1 MSSSSHR
8 APRLT
13 ASSSAE
19 STRPALADPGT
30 LLVVGAAIAL
40 IALSATLGK
49 LGLALAP
56 ASALAAVVAAAGGRI
71 PWKSTIV
78 VFVLV
83 VMFIPIRLYAIAANL
98 PFQLEPYRVLT
109 FVIAAL
115 WLAAL
120 LMDPDVRLR
129 ASGLEAPLGL
139 LGFAII
145 GSIIVNSQS
154 ITDQGL
160 SGEVAKRLTF
170 WVSFIIVFYF
180 FVSVV
185 RTLAE
190 VTFVLEA
197 LVLCGAVLG
206 FLGVV
211 EWKTGHNVFSHLNEF
226 VPGLTPTGP
235 PLDVFRAGL
244 TRAYAS
250 AQHPIAYGAA
260 LAVLLPH
267 SLVFAYRRGRPL
279 WIGAA
284 ILIMMGCLASI
295 SRTSILML
303 LVVVGVFVLLRPHA
317 VRRVLPLLLPLAV
330 AVQLALP
337 GTFSTVTALFLPKGG
352 LVAQQADQSVGS
364 GRVAS
369 FGPAIDE
376 AASHPLLGRGF
387 GTRIPTDEPGGPKKN
402 SFILDDEWLSSTLE
416 IGLVGMFAWIW
427 IFGRYCSRAW
437 RIARRDTSDAG
448 WMLTAFIASVLSF
461 AVGMGFYDAFSFIQ
475 VTILMIVMLALGQS
489 TMIAISAS
497 EADEPAR

>member
-1 MSSSSHR
+1 MSSHT
-8 APRLT
+8 APKPT
-13 ASSSAE
+13 ASPPQA
-19 STRPALADPGT
+19 TRLALADPGR
-30 LLVVGAAIAL
+30 LFVVVAAIAV
-40 IALSATLGK
+40 IAVSTTMGSA
-49 LGLALAP
+49 GLALAP
-56 ASALAAVVAAAGGRI
+56 ASALVAVVAATGGRVE
-71 PWKSTIV
+71 WKWLIL

-83 VMFIPIRLYAIAANL
+83 VMFIPIRLYAIAVNL

-109 FVIAAL
+109 IVIAAL
-115 WLAAL
+115 WLVAL
-120 LMDPDVRLR
+120 LIQPEVRLR
-129 ASGLEAPLGL
+129 TSGLEGPLGL
-139 LGFAII
+139 LALAIV
-145 GSIIVNSQS
+145 GSIVVNSQS
-154 ITDQGL
+154 ITDEGL

-170 WVSFIIVFYF
+170 WLGFFIIFYF

-197 LVLCGAVLG
+197 LVICGAVLG

-211 EWKTGHNVFSHLNEF
+211 EWKTGRNVFSHLNDYI
-226 VPGLTPTGP
+226 PGLQPTGP

-250 AQHPIAYGAA
+250 AQHPIAFGAA

-267 SLVFAYRRGRPL
+267 ALVFAYRRGKPL

-303 LVVVGVFVLLRPHA
+303 VVVAVVFLLLRPRA

-337 GTFSTVTALFLPKGG
+337 GTFSTLTTLFLPKGG

-369 FGPAIDE
+369 FGPAIDQ
-376 AASHPLLGRGF
+376 ASSHPLLGRGF
-387 GTRIPTDEPGGPKKN
+387 GTRIPTAEPGGPKKN
-402 SFILDDEWLSSTLE
+402 SFILDDEWLSTTLE
-416 IGLVGMFAWIW
+416 IGVVGALAWLW
-427 IFGRYCSRAW
+427 IFGRFCTRAW
-437 RIARRDTSDAG
+437 QIARHDTSDAG
-448 WMLTAFIASVLSF
+448 WMLTAFVASVLSF
-461 AVGMGFYDAFSFIQ
+461 ACGMVFYDAFSFIQ

-489 TMIAISAS
+489 TMATVSARTD
-497 EADEPAR
+497 APRG